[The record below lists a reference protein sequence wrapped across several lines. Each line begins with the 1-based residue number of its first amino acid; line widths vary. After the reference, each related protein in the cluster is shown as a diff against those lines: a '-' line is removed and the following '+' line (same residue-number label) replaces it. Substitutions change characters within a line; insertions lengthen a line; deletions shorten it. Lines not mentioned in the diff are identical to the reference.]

1 MKRLINAWFK
11 QHAWLPF
18 DFQERVWH
26 AMRAG
31 QWGLLH
37 ASTGS
42 GKTLATW
49 FGALLRCADQGIVHQ
64 PGLKVLWITPM
75 RALAS
80 DTTNTL
86 QQTTGA
92 VLPGWRVQ
100 MRTSDTLAPDRR
112 EQRRFAPDAL
122 VTTPESLSL
131 MLSKSDAQ
139 QQLGNVQVVIV
150 DEWHELLATKRG
162 VQVQLAMARLARWQP
177 DIVIWGMSATLG
189 KLSEALAALTL
200 STSKQ
205 AVLLADETVKQV
217 VVDTILP
224 DNVERFAW
232 AGHLGFSLV
241 NPVINQIRAS
251 DSTLIFVNTR
261 AQAER
266 WYQAILEADASLAGE
281 IALHHGSLDHSV
293 RQWVEKGLKQGQL
306 RAVVCTASLDLGVD
320 FLPVDQVIQIGS
332 AKGIARLLQRAGRS
346 GHAPGRVS
354 RITLVPT
361 HSLEILEAI
370 AVREALAQHR
380 IESRSSP
387 QAPLDVLVQHLV
399 TIALGGGFVADD
411 LFHEVRTTH
420 AYRHLTPVQWQWALD
435 FISQGGRALTA
446 YPDYQRARP
455 DEFGV
460 WRVTDRRLARRHRMS
475 IGTIVSD
482 AMMQVRFWS
491 KRGGAR
497 IGQVEESFI
506 ARLRPGD
513 CFLFAGRLL
522 ELVRVQDMSAYVRRV
537 TGVKAAVPRWVGG
550 NMPLSTELADSLLD
564 CLEQYRSGNPVAHSQ
579 REWLS
584 LEPLLALQQ
593 SWSDLPGAHHLL
605 VESWVSREGTHIVV
619 YPFAGRQVHLGLSN
633 LIAWRLAQHQ
643 PLTFSLAVND
653 YGFEMLCAEP
663 LNLKELLIPALWS
676 TQTLVQDIE
685 SSLNASEMAQRRFR
699 EIARVAGLVFQGYPG
714 AHKSARQVQASSG
727 LFFQVFQ
734 SYDPDNQLLA
744 QAHQEVLSHEL
755 DVQRLRLALERIGQL
770 PLKLCEPGRPT
781 PFAFPLVVQRWRER
795 LSSEKLSDRVARLVK
810 DLQKAMQ

>member
-11 QHAWLPF
+11 QHAWQSF
-18 DFQERVWH
+18 DFQERVWR

-42 GKTLATW
+42 GKTLASW

-64 PGLKVLWITPM
+64 PGLKILWITPM

-80 DTTNTL
+80 DTANTL

-92 VLPGWRVQ
+92 ILPGWRVQ
-100 MRTSDTLAPDRR
+100 MRTSDTPAQDRR

-131 MLSKSDAQ
+131 MLSQSDAQ
-139 QQLGNVQVVIV
+139 RQLGNVQVVIV

-162 VQVQLAMARLARWQP
+162 VQVQLAIARLARWQP
-177 DIVIWGMSATLG
+177 HIVIWGMSATLG
-189 KLSEALAALTL
+189 KLPEALAALTL

-241 NPVINQIRAS
+241 NPVVNQIRAS

-266 WYQAILEADASLAGE
+266 WYQAILEADSSLAGE
-281 IALHHGSLDHSV
+281 IALHHGSLDYSV
-293 RQWVEKGLKQGQL
+293 RQWVEQGLKQGQL

-332 AKGIARLLQRAGRS
+332 AKGVARLLQRAGRS

-420 AYRHLTPVQWQWALD
+420 AYRHLTPAQWQWALD
-435 FISQGGRALTA
+435 FISQGGCALTA

-455 DEFGV
+455 DDLGV

-506 ARLRPGD
+506 VRLKPGD

-522 ELVRVQDMSAYVRRV
+522 ELVRVQDMTAYVRRV

-564 CLEQYRSGNPVAHSQ
+564 CLEQYRSGEPLVHSQ
-579 REWLS
+579 SEWLS

-593 SWSDLPGAHHLL
+593 SWSDLPGSHHLL

-633 LIAWRLAQHQ
+633 LIAWRLAQLK

-663 LNLKELLIPALWS
+663 LNLKEILIPALWS

-781 PFAFPLVVQRWRER
+781 PFAFPLIVQRWRER

>member
-1 MKRLINAWFK
+1 MKRHINAWFK
-11 QHAWLPF
+11 QHAWKPF

-49 FGALLRCADQGIVHQ
+49 FGALLRCADQGIVQQ
-64 PGLKVLWITPM
+64 PGLKILWITPM

-80 DTTNTL
+80 DTANTL

-92 VLPGWRVQ
+92 ILPGWRVQ
-100 MRTSDTLAPDRR
+100 MRTSDTRAPDRR
-112 EQRRFAPDAL
+112 EQRRLAPDAL

-131 MLSKSDAQ
+131 MLSQSDAQ
-139 QQLGNVQVVIV
+139 RQLGNVQVVIV

-162 VQVQLAMARLARWQP
+162 VQVQLAIARLARWQP

-224 DNVERFAW
+224 ANVERFAW

-241 NPVINQIRAS
+241 KPVVDQIRARA
-251 DSTLIFVNTR
+251 STLVFVNTR

-266 WYQAILEADASLAGE
+266 WYQAILEADSTLAGE
-281 IALHHGSLDHSV
+281 IALHHGSLDYSV
-293 RQWVEKGLKQGQL
+293 RQWVEQGLKQGQL

-332 AKGIARLLQRAGRS
+332 AKGVARLLQRAGRS

-399 TIALGGGFVADD
+399 TIALGGGFLADD
-411 LFHEVRTTH
+411 LLHEVRTTH
-420 AYRHLTPVQWQWALD
+420 AYRHLTPAQWQWALD
-435 FISQGGRALTA
+435 FISQGGCALTA

-455 DEFGV
+455 DELGV
-460 WRVTDRRLARRHRMS
+460 WRVTDGRLARRHRMS

-506 ARLRPGD
+506 ARLKPGD
-513 CFLFAGRLL
+513 CFLFAGGQL
-522 ELVRVQDMSAYVRRV
+522 ELVRVQDMTAYVRRV
-537 TGVKAAVPRWVGG
+537 TGAKAAVPRWVGG

-564 CLEQYRSGNPVAHSQ
+564 CLEHYRSGNPLVHSQ

-584 LEPLLALQQ
+584 LQPLLALQQ

-663 LNLKELLIPALWS
+663 LNVKELLIPALWS

-744 QAHQEVLSHEL
+744 QAHQEVLTHEL
-755 DVQRLRLALERIGQL
+755 DVQRLRLTLERIGRL
-770 PLKLCEPGRPT
+770 PLKLCEPSKAT
-781 PFAFPLVVQRWRER
+781 PFAFPLIVQRWRER